1 MEKDSKPSGES
12 GSDMVSIASPTSK
25 EKSFVVSYPLTRS
38 QVAWLRRQSKH
49 VAEVSERLFALED
62 SKPRG

>member
-1 MEKDSKPSGES
+1 
-12 GSDMVSIASPTSK
+12 
-25 EKSFVVSYPLTRS
+25 LTRS